1 MVKSECCCQCSN
13 HLTNNKSILLGQS
26 QPCKGDSGT
35 KLEASRPQL
44 KKFKGSTWN
53 EPSYPF
59 FQMYFLSWQNS
70 SKGYFIM
77 FSGSSLIIWFD
88 YLSLACPKLYADP
101 LADFL
106 FLSLC
111 SFKISLIITMHH
123 SSNHRNHYPIRVW
136 YLAYFGNFTLAVTDE
151 ARFQIGTIDL
161 IF

>member
-1 MVKSECCCQCSN
+1 MNPLIS
-13 HLTNNKSILLGQS
+13 
-26 QPCKGDSGT
+26 
-35 KLEASRPQL
+35 
-44 KKFKGSTWN
+44 
-53 EPSYPF
+53 F

-70 SKGYFIM
+70 SKGNFIM

-123 SSNHRNHYPIRVW
+123 SSNHRNHYPITDW
-136 YLAYFGNFTLAVTDE
+136 YLAYFGNFTLAMTDE
-151 ARFQIGTIDL
+151 ARFQIGTIDINTICIL
-161 IF
+161 IGTIRYDLLVIKTERLSKAHEINYFFLILSGSCSSCSHTWYFPPVC